1 MRSTRE
7 TQKVASLRRRGGR
20 VSHHGVARPEGGLH
34 RVAEG
39 HDLQEADVRV
49 ELELA
54 REEAQAVRVRV
65 LADAG
70 VLTVEQSGSGALSRV
85 GTLLAGLPRRTASS
99 GCCRYRLGPGSPAS
113 SQRAPEY
120 APGINIRGAKVGTAG
135 LGGAQSQFLRPP
147 RRQARLSHMRRAPR
161 TTRRSRA
168 HADGRLG
175 REDRA
180 CRRKRCARCS
190 SRWGCGRAARR
201 GRGRAT
207 RRRSPCQR

>member
-7 TQKVASLRRRGGR
+7 TQKVASLWRRGGR

-34 RVAEG
+34 RVAER
-39 HDLQEADVRV
+39 HDLQEADVWV

-54 REEAQAVRVRV
+54 REEVQAVRVRV
-65 LADAG
+65 LADAR

-99 GCCRYRLGPGSPAS
+99 GYCLCRLGPGSPAS
-113 SQRAPEY
+113 SQCAPEC

-135 LGGAQSQFLRPP
+135 LGGAQRPP

-175 REDRA
+175 REGRA

-201 GRGRAT
+201 RRGRAA